1 MRCASIGNHPERT
14 PSPSGKPPIEVEA
27 SARDHLEV
35 TAARQIEYRR
45 RRTDRVLAGVAGGLA
60 DTLGVSDAFVRAAF
74 VTLAMVWGLGV
85 LVYLGLWLMALDRV
99 DDITADRVETHK
111 ALGLGIAFAGFMLV
125 LGAAGWW
132 PSNSLVITVG
142 TLAFG
147 VAALTGRDTP
157 GPLVSLID
165 PTVDRPGRVRILIGV
180 ALLIGGLAVFAS
192 NVGPLFDV
200 GPVMLAVGLTGVGIL
215 VAFGPWVA
223 RLASD
228 LGNERRERIR
238 QEERAEVAAHLHDSV
253 LQTLAL
259 IQRSDDP
266 SRMSMLAR
274 HQESELRDWLYGNA
288 PLEGVDLL
296 STALKSVAKRIET
309 DHQIPIDVVTVGD
322 HALDDVVRPIVG
334 AASEAMVNAA
344 KHSETERVSLY
355 LEADEHELV
364 VYVTDQGK
372 GFDMATVP
380 ADRRGISESIS
391 ARMERAGGLAEV
403 VSEPGEG
410 TEVILRMPVG
420 EQ

>member
-1 MRCASIGNHPERT
+1 
-14 PSPSGKPPIEVEA
+14 
-27 SARDHLEV
+27 
-35 TAARQIEYRR
+35 
-45 RRTDRVLAGVAGGLA
+45 VAGGLA

-74 VTLAMVWGLGV
+74 VTLSMVWGLGV
-85 LVYLGLWLMALDRV
+85 LLYLGLWLMALDRV
-99 DDITADRVETHK
+99 EDIDPDRVETHR
-111 ALGLGIAFAGFMLV
+111 AFGLGIAFVGLMLL
-125 LGAAGWW
+125 LGVVGWW
-132 PSNSLVITVG
+132 PSNGLVITVG
-142 TLAFG
+142 ALAFG

-165 PTVDRPGRVRILIGV
+165 PSVERPGRVRMLIGV

-192 NVGPLFDV
+192 NVGPLLDV

-223 RLASD
+223 RLSRD
-228 LGNERRERIR
+228 LGTERRERIR

-259 IQRSDDP
+259 IQRADDP
-266 SRMSMLAR
+266 ARMSMLAR

-296 STALKSVAKRIET
+296 STALKSVAKRIES
-309 DHQIPIDVVTVGD
+309 DHQVPIDVVTVGD
-322 HALDDVVRPIVG
+322 HHLDSFTRPLVA

-344 KHSETERVSLY
+344 KHSQTERVSLY
-355 LEADEHELV
+355 LEADDNELV

-372 GFDMATVP
+372 GFDIDTVP
-380 ADRRGISESIS
+380 PDRKGISESIT
-391 ARMERAGGLAEV
+391 ARMERAGGGAQI

-410 TEVILRMPVG
+410 TEVILRMPVV